1 MSVLEQIEA
10 YKIYFE
16 TIDVGAKFETPGRTI
31 TEADI
36 VAFAGLSGDYN
47 ALHTDAEYAA
57 GTQHKQRIAHGLLV
71 LSIMSGLSTRLP
83 FMKAMEKTLI
93 GLANLQCRWR
103 KPSFIGDTLH
113 IELEVIEKKPSHKP
127 DRGTVILSRKA
138 IDQNGEVVLES
149 EWSLVLKRETAAV

>member
-1 MSVLEQIEA
+1 
-10 YKIYFE
+10 
-16 TIDVGAKFETPGRTI
+16 
-31 TEADI
+31 
-36 VAFAGLSGDYN
+36 
-47 ALHTDAEYAA
+47 
-57 GTQHKQRIAHGLLV
+57 
-71 LSIMSGLSTRLP
+71 MSGLSTRLP